1 MKNGKKY
8 FCGTHFFSSNVH
20 ISGLIGSRMLKFGDF
35 LDNTHVKV
43 CKVSR
48 GSEDHLVQGLADF
61 GSFSQKMPL
70 NIN

>member
-1 MKNGKKY
+1 M
-8 FCGTHFFSSNVH
+8 
-20 ISGLIGSRMLKFGDF
+20 
-35 LDNTHVKV
+35 

-70 NIN
+70 KWIRFDNYEKNLLNSDNMMTKINIG

>member
-1 MKNGKKY
+1 M
-8 FCGTHFFSSNVH
+8 
-20 ISGLIGSRMLKFGDF
+20 
-35 LDNTHVKV
+35 

-70 NIN
+70 NHSLIFKSIYQIYIMSPSAVHYSDVKWKSTSTDVFDFPFCLY